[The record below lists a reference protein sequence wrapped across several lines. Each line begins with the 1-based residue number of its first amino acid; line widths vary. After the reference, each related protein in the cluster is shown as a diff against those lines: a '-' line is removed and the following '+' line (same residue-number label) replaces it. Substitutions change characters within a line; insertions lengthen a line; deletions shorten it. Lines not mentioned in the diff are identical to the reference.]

1 MTDQA
6 DKCEII
12 IFWSKED
19 GVFVADIP
27 ELPGCVAHG
36 RTREDALK
44 NAEIAARLWVSTAVE
59 FGDQVPEPKDQRSM
73 FA

>member
-6 DKCEII
+6 DKYEIV

-36 RTREDALK
+36 ETREDALK
-44 NAEIAARLWVSTAVE
+44 NAEIAMQLWVSTAIE
-59 FGDQVPEPKDQRSM
+59 FGDRVPEPKDQRRM